1 MFIFIN
7 IWNIYIYV
15 TVLKLRKYGIELY
28 TPTKETDTRHQY
40 FWVGQFSYCRSVV
53 RNPSPTCNLQNSKV
67 PCKFSVGFQSIG
79 GLNGGNISYHQIS
92 KFPKICHKKTQK
104 IFQQK
109 RGGFRFPPLLP
120 PGNRL
125 VVDLLLAA
133 GTKASLRA
141 AHAAEQG
148 TAPKQAAE
156 LAKAPGP
163 GPKKAFIGNL
173 RMTGKH
179 QPAMLGKM

>member
-1 MFIFIN
+1 
-7 IWNIYIYV
+7 
-15 TVLKLRKYGIELY
+15 
-28 TPTKETDTRHQY
+28 
-40 FWVGQFSYCRSVV
+40 
-53 RNPSPTCNLQNSKV
+53 
-67 PCKFSVGFQSIG
+67 VGFQSIG
-79 GLNGGNISYHQIS
+79 GLNGGNIFYHQQKIS
-92 KFPKICHKKTQK
+92 QNLTQKTQK

-109 RGGFRFPPLLP
+109 PGGFRFPPLLP
-120 PGNRL
+120 PGNRP